1 MDFAIDKFD
10 KYRFGLV
17 TGSKCSVLFPDKGD
31 GKKGQTTYAR
41 TLANE
46 MYFRH
51 YDETSTWQTQHGNLC
66 EHTAFEYYSD
76 YFDSRVEKGTFIQS
90 GECGGTSDAL
100 VAGERGIDFKCPTTL
115 NGWLDYLHTPISKE
129 QYHQCQMYM
138 YLWDLPEW
146 IIAAYLEE
154 TQFMSSNG
162 LTYPVPHNKR
172 MITVAISRDNEW
184 KDKLQEPLAFVVRS
198 RNEHLAKLKVHFESQ
213 TEPTTA

>member
-1 MDFAIDKFD
+1 
-10 KYRFGLV
+10 
-17 TGSKCSVLFPDKGD
+17 
-31 GKKGQTTYAR
+31 
-41 TLANE
+41 
-46 MYFRH
+46 
-51 YDETSTWQTQHGNLC
+51 
-66 EHTAFEYYSD
+66 
-76 YFDSRVEKGTFIQS
+76 
-90 GECGGTSDAL
+90 

>member
-1 MDFAIDKFD
+1 
-10 KYRFGLV
+10 
-17 TGSKCSVLFPDKGD
+17 
-31 GKKGQTTYAR
+31 
-41 TLANE
+41 
-46 MYFRH
+46 
-51 YDETSTWQTQHGNLC
+51 
-66 EHTAFEYYSD
+66 
-76 YFDSRVEKGTFIQS
+76 
-90 GECGGTSDAL
+90 
-100 VAGERGIDFKCPTTL
+100 
-115 NGWLDYLHTPISKE
+115 
-129 QYHQCQMYM
+129 M